1 VIARNILFSLFISVI
16 PTLLP
21 VVGLKVLLLN
31 STSLGLLFTSLG
43 IGSVVGGL
51 WIVPIVKARL
61 SANGVTVLASIVL
74 GLTYFLMGCIR
85 QPPFFMLVAGI
96 GGVAW
101 TLAAAELW
109 AAGLSAANPEIR
121 GRVNAML
128 MVVANAGLVAG
139 GLLWGVMPDRFGVDA
154 TLHTASAGLLGSLP
168 LLFWLSIDL
177 DRLEASA

>member
-1 VIARNILFSLFISVI
+1 MIARNVLFSLFISVI

-21 VVGLKVLLLN
+21 VVGLKVLQLN

-43 IGSVVGGL
+43 IGAVLGGL

-85 QPPFFMLVAGI
+85 QPPVFIFVAGI

-109 AAGLSAANPEIR
+109 AAGLSAANPGLR

-128 MVVANAGLVAG
+128 MVVANAGLVIG
-139 GLLWGVMPDRFGVDA
+139 GLLWGVMPDRFGVGA
-154 TLHTASAGLLGSLP
+154 TLHTASVALLGSLP

-177 DRLEASA
+177 DRLKASA